1 MTVDVVIDSIQKLKE
16 ISKADI
22 NEFLSDWKLH
32 ATALWY
38 LYTLIQGLLDLAG
51 KLIAKR
57 GFRKP
62 KSYADYIYVLA
73 ENNIIPKEK
82 INNFVEM
89 ARFRN
94 VLAHAYANINL
105 RLVYEFLQQNLQ
117 DADRLLKILIKELER
132 S

>member
-1 MTVDVVIDSIQKLKE
+1 MR
-16 ISKADI
+16 
-22 NEFLSDWKLH
+22 
-32 ATALWY
+32 
-38 LYTLIQGLLDLAG
+38 LLDLAG

-94 VLAHAYANINL
+94 VLAYAYANINL